1 MRHTLHRKIKIYI
14 KDFSSKCDLIRRKLM
29 ENFIFCANSIKGV
42 KIQKKGRQSMYRQH
56 LYKLNMLQY
65 GMVLCLLIYLKMLAQ
80 FWQ

>member
-1 MRHTLHRKIKIYI
+1 
-14 KDFSSKCDLIRRKLM
+14 M

-65 GMVLCLLIYLKMLAQ
+65 GMVLCLLIYLKMFAQ
-80 FWQ
+80 F